1 MPRATDPHRRHA
13 GALPGLAAAAL
24 AVALLACGGETRHR
38 VLVLGLDGLDPR
50 VVDLLIS
57 EGRLPHFARMRSEGG
72 YGRLRSQRPLLSPVI
87 WTTIATGKPPE
98 EHGIGHFVAIDQ
110 TTGDEVPA
118 TSDMRRV
125 KALWNIASE
134 RERRVSVVGWWA
146 TWPPEKVDGVLVSD
160 HTAYHFL
167 FEESA
172 TGGPAAAQT
181 NTHPPELQRE
191 IAPLVRRPG
200 DLRHDEVTRFV
211 DVSAEDFAAPF
222 DFSDDLSHF
231 KWALAAAHTYRDIG
245 LELWRRER
253 PDLQL
258 VYIEGVDSTSHLF
271 GHLFRAEGL
280 AGELA
285 EQQRRYG
292 RAVEE
297 MYVFADDLVGTFLD
311 AIDGDTTLVVLSDHG
326 FELGQLHDD
335 PSKTRDLRRVSE
347 RFHTEEGILYLY
359 GAGVKP
365 RSRLDRPSIL
375 DVAPTV
381 LALLGLE
388 PARDM
393 PGRVLAEAFH
403 DELGATRVASYEAG
417 SGAGAPRVG
426 ARDDAADEARIA
438 HLRSLG
444 YLGGASDAT
453 EAPGAGQHRSP
464 QGERNLAAIHFEAG
478 RYDEAGALYRELI
491 ARGPAD
497 AALHTSLAGVLG
509 AQERYAEA
517 EAELERALRLEPL
530 NPEAFHNLAV
540 IAQRRGERDRAV
552 ELYRS
557 ALLANP
563 GYEPS
568 RRTLRELTGSAEL
581 RPPRTPE
588 EKQAAGIAEAA
599 SAAARRGGYAQA
611 LSLLEQAESLA
622 PDLPLV
628 HQYRANV
635 AYLMGDEPG
644 AIAAL
649 ERALAL
655 DPENILYRENL
666 RRLREKERP

>member
-1 MPRATDPHRRHA
+1 M
-13 GALPGLAAAAL
+13 
-24 AVALLACGGETRHR
+24 
-38 VLVLGLDGLDPR
+38 
-50 VVDLLIS
+50 
-57 EGRLPHFARMRSEGG
+57 
-72 YGRLRSQRPLLSPVI
+72 
-87 WTTIATGKPPE
+87 K
-98 EHGIGHFVAIDQ
+98 
-110 TTGDEVPA
+110 
-118 TSDMRRV
+118 
-125 KALWNIASE
+125 
-134 RERRVSVVGWWA
+134 
-146 TWPPEKVDGVLVSD
+146 
-160 HTAYHFL
+160 
-167 FEESA
+167 
-172 TGGPAAAQT
+172 
-181 NTHPPELQRE
+181 
-191 IAPLVRRPG
+191 
-200 DLRHDEVTRFV
+200 RFV
-211 DVSAEDFAAPF
+211 DVSSEAFAAPF

-258 VYIEGVDSTSHLF
+258 VYIEGVDSTSNLF

-285 EQQRRYG
+285 EQQRRFG

-297 MYVFADDLVGTFLD
+297 MYVFADDLVGAFLD
-311 AIDGDTTLVVLSDHG
+311 AIDDDTTLVVLSDHG

-347 RFHTEEGILYLY
+347 RFHTEDGILYLY

-365 RSRLDRPSIL
+365 RARLDRPSIL

-393 PGRVLAEAFH
+393 PGRVLGEAFQH
-403 DELGATRVASYEAG
+403 ELGETRVASYEVGA
-417 SGAGAPRVG
+417 SAGAGAARAPRP
-426 ARDDAADEARIA
+426 RDADTDEARVA

-444 YLGGASDAT
+444 YLGGRSEAT
-453 EAPGAGQHRSP
+453 EDAGRPGQHRSP
-464 QGERNLAAIHFEAG
+464 QGDRNLAALHFEAG
-478 RYDEAGALYRELI
+478 RYQEADALYRELI
-491 ARGPAD
+491 ARDPGD
-497 AALHTSLAGVLG
+497 ASLHTSLAGVLG

-517 EAELERALRLEPL
+517 EAELERALQIEPL

-540 IAQRRGERDRAV
+540 IAQRRGERERAV

-557 ALLANP
+557 ALRASP

-568 RRTLRELTGSAEL
+568 QHALRELTGSAEL

-588 EKQAAGIAEAA
+588 ERQAAGVAEAA
-599 SAAARRGGYAQA
+599 SAAARRGSYEQA
-611 LSLLEQAESLA
+611 LALLDEAESLA
-622 PDLPLV
+622 PELPLV
-628 HQYRANV
+628 YQYRANV
-635 AYLMGDEPG
+635 AYLMGDEPA
-644 AIAAL
+644 AIVAL

-666 RRLREKERP
+666 KRLREKKGP